1 MLSTDSVEMNDYEVD
16 KVKTTKACRKWRLLT
31 QRARCEQDM

>member
-16 KVKTTKACRKWRLLT
+16 KVKTTKACRKSGD
-31 QRARCEQDM
+31 C